1 METTINIAKEFSSVL
16 GGRWERLG
24 PHSGEEFYRDKLLP
38 AYLNVSEGNGK
49 VIIELDGTKG
59 YPSSFLDQSFGELAR
74 NYGAEKVRNTII
86 FKTSVFQWV
95 VDYINK
101 EIWDKTK

>member
-1 METTINIAKEFSSVL
+1 MAQRDILVL
-16 GGRWERLG
+16 
-24 PHSGEEFYRDKLLP
+24 F
-38 AYLNVSEGNGK
+38 
-49 VIIELDGTKG
+49 
-59 YPSSFLDQSFGELAR
+59 FGELAR